1 MQKDK
6 VWLECNH
13 RAFFRFERCPRFGKD
28 CFGAG
33 GDHDEVH
40 VQDICADC
48 KRKDPNPAAREAER
62 VRREMEH
69 RARRAEQ
76 DRRKRSAPIDNPSP
90 RTTRATTRSNARRT
104 AAKNDEKDVIIPDAV
119 KEMVAE
125 VRKAKQAAT
134 ENQDTSEPPR
144 KRKRP
149 GEKPAAKPSSKE
161 KDTGNGSNDED
172 IEFEDVPIPAPTI
185 QTMVRDTDDEEDDD
199 DDDIQ
204 FEDVNI
210 NGSGAS
216 TRYEG
221 PKTLNLDLT
230 AYMGSLAQKKGDR
243 RKALGREE
251 KDRRIET
258 HKVHLLCLLAHVELR
273 NRWCNDAKVQE
284 ALRPLLSPKT
294 VGFLRP
300 RASLNQFSRTE
311 SLKRGLSEAKEV
323 FKTKFEITERGLQRA
338 LWADSL
344 DQLKDYKPPP
354 DAETT
359 RNKADFLKAAQ
370 TLRGSRDVGAQ
381 LFCALLRSVG
391 VEARLVCS
399 LQPLACVPGA
409 PAMPNPSS
417 KSTPKTKQ
425 PSKAE
430 QYLAGM
436 AKHETKF
443 TPTPG
448 TTTTPRSRL
457 GHPDATS
464 YRIPS
469 LLAPPPPPTPSKI
482 IPIKKIKNESPF
494 PIYWVEVLDQAH
506 QKYHPVDP
514 LVTFSQFNPKVYE
527 PPSSDPLNSL
537 TYAVAFNPDSSCLD
551 VTRRYAKAYNSKT
564 RRWRID
570 GLVSSRNGL
579 KGERW
584 LRAALRRYQAPFISD
599 LSQIELNELKA
610 VEMKEPMP
618 RNVADF
624 KDHPVYALER
634 HLRRNEVL
642 VPGAQVSGTVSAGQR
657 GVLERIYR
665 RRDVKV
671 ARTKE
676 RWYRLGRVVLPG
688 EEPVK
693 ILPKIKRKRKGGLG
707 LGSDD
712 DDDDEDQGGGNPV
725 FIESQ
730 TELYVPPPVVGGK
743 VPRNRFGNVDVY
755 VGSMVPKG
763 GVHIPHE
770 KARRAGYILG
780 VDAAPALTGFEFRG
794 RQGTAVLRGVVVAVE
809 YKEAMEA
816 VIQGLED
823 VEVEE
828 EEERKRRVV
837 LAVWRRMLKGL
848 RIRERIMEGVDE
860 EAEAEAEA
868 RQQQDKKGKGKEVV
882 DVIDYHG
889 NTNPF
894 HDDEDEIGDGGGG
907 GFFPSTNLD
916 SDDEVGGGG
925 GGFILQEEGGGGGFM
940 IE

>member
-1 MQKDK
+1 M
-6 VWLECNH
+6 
-13 RAFFRFERCPRFGKD
+13 PG
-28 CFGAG
+28 
-33 GDHDEVH
+33 
-40 VQDICADC
+40 
-48 KRKDPNPAAREAER
+48 
-62 VRREMEH
+62 
-69 RARRAEQ
+69 
-76 DRRKRSAPIDNPSP
+76 RKRSAPIDNPSP
-90 RTTRATTRSNARRT
+90 RTTRATRSSARRT
-104 AAKNDEKDVIIPDAV
+104 AAKNDTDVIPDVV
-119 KEMVAE
+119 KEMVVE
-125 VRKAKQAAT
+125 VRKAKQAAA
-134 ENQDTSEPPR
+134 ENEDTPTEPPR

-149 GEKPAAKPSSKE
+149 GEKPAKPSKE
-161 KDTGNGSNDED
+161 NDAGNDGNDEE

-199 DDDIQ
+199 DDDDDIQ

-210 NGSGAS
+210 NGAQAN

-221 PKTLNLDLT
+221 PKTLDLDLT
-230 AYMGSLAQKKGDR
+230 AYMASLAPKKGDR

-273 NRWCNDAKVQE
+273 NRWCNDPEVQD
-284 ALRPLLSPKT
+284 ALRPLLSRKT

-311 SLKRGLSEAKEV
+311 SLRRGISEAKEV
-323 FKTKFEITERGLQRA
+323 FRTRFEITERGLQRA
-338 LWADSL
+338 LWAENL

-399 LQPLACVPGA
+399 LQPLACVAGA
-409 PAMPNPSS
+409 PAMPKPSS
-417 KSTPKTKQ
+417 KTTPKAKQ
-425 PSKAE
+425 PSKSE
-430 QYLAGM
+430 QYLAAV

-443 TPTPG
+443 TPTTPG
-448 TTTTPRSRL
+448 TIPRSRL

-464 YRIPS
+464 YQIPS
-469 LLAPPPPPTPSKI
+469 LLAPSPSTPPPLPTPKTQV
-482 IPIKKIKNESPF
+482 KKIKGESPF
-494 PIYWVEVLDQAH
+494 PIYWVEILDHAH

-527 PPSSDPLNSL
+527 PPSSDLLNSL

-570 GLVSSRNGL
+570 GLVSSRSGL

-584 LRAALRRYQAPFISD
+584 LRAALRRYQPPSVTD
-599 LSQIELNELKA
+599 LLQIELNELKA
-610 VEMKEPMP
+610 AELKEPMP
-618 RNVADF
+618 RNVMDF
-624 KDHPVYALER
+624 RDHPVYALER

-642 VPGAQVSGTVSAGQR
+642 VPGAQVSGTVGSAGGR
-657 GVLERIYR
+657 GGLERIYR

-671 ARTKE
+671 ARTRE
-676 RWYRLGRVVLPG
+676 RWFRLGRVVKGG
-688 EEPVK
+688 EVPVK
-693 ILPKIKRKRKGGLG
+693 VLPKMKRKKKGRLG
-707 LGSDD
+707 DG
-712 DDDDEDQGGGNPV
+712 DDDEEGEQGAGNPV

-730 TELYVPPPVVGGK
+730 TEVYVPPPVVGGR

-755 VGSMVPKG
+755 VPSMVPLG
-763 GVHIPHE
+763 GVHLPHE
-770 KARRAGYILG
+770 RARRAAFVLG
-780 VDAAPALTGFEFRG
+780 IDAAPALTGFEFRG
-794 RQGTAVLRGVVVAVE
+794 RQGTAVLRGVVVAAE
-809 YKEAMEA
+809 YKGAMEA

-823 VEVEE
+823 MEVEE
-828 EEERKRRVV
+828 EQERKTRML
-837 LAVWRRMLKGL
+837 LAIWRRMLKGL
-848 RIRERIMEGVDE
+848 RIRERIMDGVDE

-868 RQQQDKKGKGKEVV
+868 RKQEDKGKAKEV
-882 DVIDYHG
+882 DMPDFDD
-889 NTNPF
+889 TATPF
-894 HDDEDEIGDGGGG
+894 HDDEDEDSAGRG

-916 SDDEVGGGG
+916 SDDE
-925 GGFILQEEGGGGGFM
+925 GGGGGFM
-940 IE
+940 VEEEEEEGGGFVIE